1 MFQRPIQLV
10 YFQDFFFFPLF
21 LFLLWCLDQGG
32 EGLRELRSADG
43 LIPLVCQAVLLT
55 LPRDL

>member
-10 YFQDFFFFPLF
+10 YFQDFFFPLF

-32 EGLRELRSADG
+32 EELRELRSADR